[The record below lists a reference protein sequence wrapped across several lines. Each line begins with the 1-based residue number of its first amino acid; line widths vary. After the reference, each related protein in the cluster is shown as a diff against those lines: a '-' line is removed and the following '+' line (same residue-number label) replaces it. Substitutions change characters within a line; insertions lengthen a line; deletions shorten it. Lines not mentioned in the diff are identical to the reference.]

1 MNTFLQKIELLII
14 QTLADNSFTLSTL
27 PVDVQKILFP
37 EMVYDGVTVSSEDQV
52 ALIEKL
58 QELDDTTDASAL
70 YAKIDEMPES
80 IQLIVNQKMDFETI
94 NNICL
99 FLLIFVLD

>member
-1 MNTFLQKIELLII
+1 
-14 QTLADNSFTLSTL
+14 
-27 PVDVQKILFP
+27 
-37 EMVYDGVTVSSEDQV
+37 MVYDGVTVSSEDQV

-80 IQLIVNQKMDFETI
+80 IQLIVNPKMDFETI